1 MLILEASNIKKYFS
15 DRLIIEIDDLKIY
28 SGDKIGIIGQNG
40 SGKTTL
46 MNILAKEIEP
56 DQGLVRQFCDIAY
69 IRQFSDESIYADK
82 KLLKEFNLSQK
93 VHQNVFSGG
102 EKTRIKIANAFNGEN
117 LLVFADEPTANL
129 DYKGIEL
136 LKQKLLRVESFVMVS
151 HDRLLLDSLCN
162 KIIEVRDGKLKFYN
176 GNYSFYKKQS
186 EMEHNRELLEYERY
200 IYEKS
205 SIQEAIM
212 DRQNRSK
219 SMRKAPKR
227 MGNSEARLHKR
238 ETTQKQQKI
247 NNAAN
252 SLKTRLD
259 KLEVKEKPKEIPKIK
274 LDFSL
279 TNPPESKVVISA
291 DRLSF
296 SYGSKKVFDKAGF
309 KVLNGSKT
317 AMWGENG
324 TGKSTLLNLIYKNAD
339 RSIYIAPKAKIGYFH
354 QDFENLDYNKSVLE
368 NVMRDSV
375 QNQTVAR
382 TILARLLIRNDDVNK
397 KVGCLSGGEK
407 VKVSFA
413 KLFVS
418 DANVLLLDEPTNY
431 LDMTSMEALENVL
444 CEYEGTILF
453 VSHDSAFVN
462 AVADHLL
469 VFENHTITEYEGSL
483 EEYRQ
488 RTNETPKKA
497 KDETEQI
504 LIRMKMA
511 EIASKLSIPGAD
523 KEALEEEYRSLASML
538 GKI

>member
-431 LDMTSMEALENVL
+431 LDMSSMEALENVL